1 AGRRRSVVEAVES
14 RTSLREGKTMAA
26 NNNGGKR
33 MRASVGLLAACAGVL
48 VAARAEA
55 AGPKIGLSLPTQRE
69 ERWVKDRQ
77 TMEAEA
83 KKAGIELRV
92 QVTDNDASKQ
102 VAQCENLISQG
113 IKVLILAPHDA
124 SSASV
129 IIDKTSK
136 AGIKVI
142 SYDRLVTDSP
152 LDYYYLSFDNVKV
165 GELQGDFITK
175 KVPKGVYIVLAG
187 SPTDNNAKLFR
198 EGAMKYIKPLAD
210 KGDIKIVMDQFVKDW
225 QPSEAQKL
233 CEQSLTANQNKV
245 DAVLAPNDGTAGGCI
260 QALASQGLAGKVPI
274 TGQDAELSGAIRI
287 VQGVQSMTIFK
298 DTRALG
304 KKAIEMA
311 VDIAGGKSI
320 DTGGKVVNNNR
331 KDVPSVLL
339 TPVIVTKENLDH
351 VLILSGFYPYGTYTG
366 DNVLDGQVQKFDRI
380 RDSEHAGIAIIYQE
394 LALVKQMTIAENIFL
409 GSELCMGKGVIN
421 WNETFQRTSK
431 ALKEVGLK
439 LSPASRIIDPGR
451 GSQQLVEIAKALT

>member
-1 AGRRRSVVEAVES
+1 M
-14 RTSLREGKTMAA
+14 K
-26 NNNGGKR
+26 
-33 MRASVGLLAACAGVL
+33 ASSSLLAACAAILLAG
-48 VAARAEA
+48 AARVEA
-55 AGPKIGLSLPTQRE
+55 AGTKIGLSLPTQRE

-77 TMEAEA
+77 TMEAAA
-83 KKAGIELRV
+83 KKHGVDLRV
-92 QVTDNDASKQ
+92 QVTDNDAGKQ
-102 VAQCENLISQG
+102 VSQCENLISQG

-129 IIDKTSK
+129 IIDKASK

-165 GELQGDFITK
+165 GELQGDFITG
-175 KVPKGVYIVLAG
+175 KVPKGTYIVLAG

-198 EGAMKYIKPLAD
+198 AGAMKYIKPLAD
-210 KGDIKIVMDQFVKDW
+210 KGDIRIVMDQFVKDW

-233 CEQSLTANQNKV
+233 CEQALTANRNKV

-298 DTRALG
+298 DTRELG
-304 KKAIEMA
+304 NKAIEMA
-311 VDIAGGKSI
+311 IDIAAGKPI
-320 DTGGKVVNNNR
+320 DTGGKVVNNNK

-339 TPVIVTKENLDH
+339 TPQIVTKENLDD
-351 VLILSGFYPYGTYTG
+351 VLIKSGY
-366 DNVLDGQVQKFDRI
+366 LKKEQVYRK
-380 RDSEHAGIAIIYQE
+380 
-394 LALVKQMTIAENIFL
+394 
-409 GSELCMGKGVIN
+409 
-421 WNETFQRTSK
+421 
-431 ALKEVGLK
+431 
-439 LSPASRIIDPGR
+439 
-451 GSQQLVEIAKALT
+451 